1 MSPLRP
7 RPRARLRR
15 WLAAGTATAVAVALT
30 TALGASPSSA
40 ATTQEY
46 WVPADGTLVLDGHGY
61 GHGRGMSQYGA
72 RGAAR
77 SGVAWQ
83 DILGFY
89 YPGTTLGR
97 ARGTIRVLLTGH
109 TSPTLR
115 VSPARGLRVR
125 DLADGSTWSLGSPSG
140 TISRWELREN
150 ANGRF
155 MVLYLDAD
163 GWHRWRVPGRGNL
176 LGDGAFQANQPLTLW
191 NGSSSRRYRERLQT
205 ARSGGRV
212 RVVNQL
218 SLERYL
224 FGVVPAE
231 MPSSWELDALRAQSV
246 AARTYA
252 LRHRSSNPRR
262 WYHVDDTIAF
272 QVYGGVGSEA
282 ASTNRAV
289 TDTAG
294 TVVLHQGAPALTEFS
309 SSSGGW
315 TAAGPPAYQ
324 VAKPDPYD
332 APSGNPNANWAQ
344 TISVRVLESRFPGI
358 GSLKR
363 IDVTR
368 SGGGDWGGRVDRAT
382 LVGSKGTASISGH
395 DFRMLHGLRST
406 WFAPRPTPIIDHWR
420 RIGGASSPVGSPVA
434 AEYATNGGTAQN
446 FAKGR
451 IFHHPRVGAA
461 ATHGPTG
468 SKYLRSGGAGGVH
481 RFPTRDPRNGVAGVA
496 AAAVQP
502 FQVGRIYHHPDTGP
516 HSIHGRIAGRYYR
529 LGGPTSFLGFPRSDV
544 QNLADGQRSLFQGG
558 HIRWFASTG
567 RFRVVRY

>member
-1 MSPLRP
+1 VSHRTP
-7 RPRARLRR
+7 RARARLRR
-15 WLAAGTATAVAVALT
+15 WLAAGTATAVTAALA
-30 TALGASPSSA
+30 TALASSPSTA

-46 WVPADGTLVLDGHGY
+46 WVPADGKLVLDGHGY

-97 ARGTIRVLLTGH
+97 AGGKIRVLLTGH
-109 TSPTLR
+109 TSSTLR
-115 VSPARGLRVR
+115 VSPVRGLRVR
-125 DLADGSTWSLGSPSG
+125 DLADGSTWRLGTPTSS
-140 TISRWELREN
+140 TSRWELREN
-150 ANGRF
+150 ANGRL
-155 MVLYLDAD
+155 MVMYLDAA

-176 LGDGAFQANQPLTLW
+176 LGGGAFQATRPLTLW
-191 NGSSSRRYRERLQT
+191 NGSSARRYRERLQT
-205 ARSGGRV
+205 ARSGGRL

-252 LRHRSSNPRR
+252 LRHRSDNPRR
-262 WYHVDDTIAF
+262 WYHVDDTISF
-272 QVYGGVGSEA
+272 QVYGGVDSEA

-289 TDTAG
+289 VDTAG
-294 TVVLHQGAPALTEFS
+294 TVVRYEGAPALTEFS

-315 TAAGPPAYQ
+315 TAAGGPAYQ

-332 APSGNPNANWAQ
+332 APSGNPYADWTQ
-344 TISVRVLESRFPGI
+344 TIDVGVLESRYPSI
-358 GSLKR
+358 GDLKR

-382 LVGSKGTASISGH
+382 LVGSTGTASISGH

-406 WFAPRPTPIIDHWR
+406 WFAPRPTPIIEHWR
-420 RIGGASSPVGSPVA
+420 RIGGAGSPVGSPTA
-434 AEYATNGGTAQN
+434 PEYATNGGTAQR
-446 FAKGR
+446 FETGR
-451 IFHHPRVGAA
+451 VFHHPRVGAA
-461 ATHGPTG
+461 ATYGPTG
-468 SKYLRSGGAGGVH
+468 NKYLRRGGTGSIH
-481 RFPTRDPRNGVAGVA
+481 RFPRRDPQQGVAGVA
-496 AAAVQP
+496 TAVVQS

-516 HSIHGRIAGRYYR
+516 HSIYGRIAGRYYR
-529 LGGPTSFLGFPRSDV
+529 IGGPASSLGFPRSDV
-544 QNLADGQRSLFQGG
+544 QQLTDGQRSLFQGG
-558 HIRWFASTG
+558 HIRWIESTDTV
-567 RFRVVRY
+567 RVVRY